1 MTESNPT
8 TSAGIGSDA
17 DRELKSRH
25 RSMWASGDYP
35 AVAADLVWPLG
46 AKLVDA
52 TGVNAGDRVLDIAAG
67 TGSAAIRAAEQG
79 AVVVASDLVPELFEA
94 GRRNAADAGVEL
106 EWVEA
111 DAERLPFDDAAFDA
125 AISAIGVM
133 FAPHHEAAAGELLR
147 VVRPGGR
154 VGVLSWT
161 PEGFIG
167 RMFRA
172 MKPFAAPLPP
182 GAQPAPLWGDESHV
196 RELLGDAV
204 DGVEVQRDSVAI
216 DRFATG
222 AEFRDYFKANYGPT
236 IAVYRRIADD
246 ADAVRAL
253 DDALA
258 ALGDTQLKSDGDG
271 TMRWEYL
278 VVTAT
283 RR

>member
-1 MTESNPT
+1 MTPSNPT
-8 TSAGIGSDA
+8 SPAGVGSDA
-17 DRELKSRH
+17 DRELKARH
-25 RSMWASGDYP
+25 RSMWASGDYS
-35 AVAADLVWPLG
+35 AVATDLVWPLG
-46 AKLVDA
+46 SHLVAA
-52 TGVNAGDRVLDIAAG
+52 TGLHPGDRVLDIAAG
-67 TGSAAIRAAEQG
+67 TGSAAIRAAGEG
-79 AVVVASDLVPELFEA
+79 AVVVASDLTPELFEA
-94 GRRNAADAGVEL
+94 GRRNAAAAEVEL

-111 DAERLPFDDAAFDA
+111 DAEQLPFHDAAYDA
-125 AISAIGVM
+125 AISAIGIM

-167 RMFRA
+167 RMFRT
-172 MKPFAAPLPP
+172 MKPFSPPLPE

-204 DGVEVQRDSVAI
+204 DGVEVVRDTVTV
-216 DRFATG
+216 DHFDTG

-246 ADAVRAL
+246 ADAVRTL

-258 ALGDTQLKSDGDG
+258 ALGDTQLKTDGDG
-271 TMRWEYL
+271 AMRWEYL
-278 VVTAT
+278 LVTAT

>member
-8 TSAGIGSDA
+8 TSAGVGSDA

-52 TGVNAGDRVLDIAAG
+52 AGVNAGDRVLDIAAG

-125 AISAIGVM
+125 AISAIGIM

>member
-1 MTESNPT
+1 MTGTNPT
-8 TSAGIGSDA
+8 TSAGVDTDA
-17 DRELKSRH
+17 DRELKAKH

-46 AKLVDA
+46 ARLVDA
-52 TGVNAGDRVLDIAAG
+52 VGVRAGDRVLDVAAG
-67 TGSAAIRAAEQG
+67 TGSAAIRAAARG
-79 AVVVASDLVPELFEA
+79 ADVVASDLAPELFEA
-94 GRRNAADAGVEL
+94 GRRNAADAGVDL

-111 DAERLPFDDAAFDA
+111 DAEHLPYDDAAFDA
-125 AISAIGVM
+125 AISAIGIM

-147 VVRPGGR
+147 VTRPGGR

-172 MKPFAAPLPP
+172 MKPFAPPLPE
-182 GAQPAPLWGDESHV
+182 GTQPAPLWGDESHV
-196 RELLGDAV
+196 RTLFGDAV
-204 DGVEVQRDSVAI
+204 DDVEVQRDSVVV
-216 DRFATG
+216 DHFATG

-258 ALGDTQLKSDGDG
+258 ALGDTQLQTDGDG
-271 TMRWEYL
+271 AMRWEYL
-278 VVTAT
+278 LVTAT

>member
-196 RELLGDAV
+196 RGLLGDAV

>member
-8 TSAGIGSDA
+8 TSAGVGSDA

-125 AISAIGVM
+125 AISAIGIM

>member
-1 MTESNPT
+1 MTESTPT
-8 TSAGIGSDA
+8 AAAGIGSDD
-17 DRELKSRH
+17 DRELKARH
-25 RSMWASGDYP
+25 RAMWASGDYP

-46 AKLVDA
+46 ERLVDA
-52 TGVNAGDRVLDIAAG
+52 AGVRSGDRVLDVAAG
-67 TGSAAIRAAEQG
+67 TGSAAIRAAAKG
-79 AVVVASDLVPELFEA
+79 ADVVASDLAPELFEA

-106 EWVEA
+106 DWVEA
-111 DAERLPFDDAAFDA
+111 DAERLPFDDGDFDA
-125 AISAIGVM
+125 AISAIGIM

-161 PEGFIG
+161 PDGFIG

-172 MKPFAAPLPP
+172 MKPFAPPLPA

-196 RELLGDAV
+196 RELLGEDVDDVAV
-204 DGVEVQRDSVAI
+204 ERGAVTI
-216 DRFATG
+216 DHFATG

-253 DDALA
+253 DDTLA
-258 ALGDTQLKSDGDG
+258 ALGDTQLKAAGDG
-271 TMRWEYL
+271 TMPWEYL
-278 VVTAT
+278 LVTAT

>member
-8 TSAGIGSDA
+8 TSAGVGSDA

-125 AISAIGVM
+125 AISAIGIM

-246 ADAVRAL
+246 ADAVQAL

>member
-8 TSAGIGSDA
+8 TSAGVGSDA

-125 AISAIGVM
+125 AISAIGIM

-222 AEFRDYFKANYGPT
+222 AGFRDYFKANYGPT

>member
-125 AISAIGVM
+125 AISAIGIM

-222 AEFRDYFKANYGPT
+222 AGFRDYFKANYGPT